1 MGAVIALVIAIGFAV
16 PIAVIG
22 GGLGQGK
29 AAAAALE
36 AIARQPE
43 AASKIQTAMIIGL
56 ALIESLVIY
65 AFVIALI
72 CCSWACRAQRTCSIS
87 FQVSETAEVGVLTS
101 GTDSELANPA
111 DTDGRLPAG
120 GAGILALLVGPIQ
133 GIIDARREEV
143 EGEYSA
149 AEKDRRR
156 PRT

>member
-1 MGAVIALVIAIGFAV
+1 MGVIIALVIAAGFAV

-72 CCSWACRAQRTCSIS
+72 LL
-87 FQVSETAEVGVLTS
+87 FLGVPS
-101 GTDSELANPA
+101 
-111 DTDGRLPAG
+111 
-120 GAGILALLVGPIQ
+120 
-133 GIIDARREEV
+133 
-143 EGEYSA
+143 
-149 AEKDRRR
+149 AEKVLKIVGK
-156 PRT
+156 